1 MKRKRNPE
9 RRVGMFQSP
18 EWRRSLMHV
27 GMWNQGGGEGTGED
41 GADGNQTLASLIHNV
56 ASILGNCEG
65 FNQQRALRREGHDW
79 V

>member
-1 MKRKRNPE
+1 MGKELDACWDVEP
-9 RRVGMFQSP
+9 
-18 EWRRSLMHV
+18 
-27 GMWNQGGGEGTGED
+27 GGGEGTGED
-41 GADGNQTLASLIHNV
+41 GADGNQTLASLIRNV